1 MNSDRLLQMKKGAKR
16 GKKGKEPVAK
26 KIDF

>member
-1 MNSDRLLQMKKGAKR
+1 MNSDRLHQMKKGAKR
-16 GKKGKEPVAK
+16 EKKGKELVAK

>member
-1 MNSDRLLQMKKGAKR
+1 MNSDHLLQMKKGAKP
-16 GKKGKEPVAK
+16 GMKGKEPVAK

>member
-16 GKKGKEPVAK
+16 GKKGKEPVGK
-26 KIDF
+26 KNVF

>member
-16 GKKGKEPVAK
+16 EKKGKEPVAK